1 VSTLTVGDPAVLEE
15 RRRIAREL
23 HDVVG
28 HNVSLM
34 VIAAQ
39 ALGSGADGE
48 ARHLGDSIASLG
60 REAMAELATALE
72 QLRPQSD
79 PAAAAPRPSL
89 AALPG
94 LVDRARGA
102 GIAIEL
108 RIEGTPR
115 PLPAEVDLPAYRIVQ
130 EALTNVIRH
139 ARARRASVRVAYLA
153 GAVGLEIL
161 DDGVGPTSPAPG
173 HGLRGMG
180 ERAALAGGALSY
192 GRGETGG
199 FRLTALLP
207 TGA

>member
-1 VSTLTVGDPAVLEE
+1 VSTLTAGGPAVLEE

-72 QLRPQSD
+72 QLRPEAD
-79 PAAAAPRPSL
+79 PAEGAPRPML
-89 AALPG
+89 AALPS
-94 LVDRARGA
+94 LVERARGA

-115 PLPAEVDLPAYRIVQ
+115 PLPDEVDLPAYRIVQ

-139 ARARRASVRVAYLA
+139 AHARHASVRVAYRPD
-153 GAVGLEIL
+153 AVGIEVL
-161 DDGVGPTSPAPG
+161 DDGIGPTSPLPG
-173 HGLRGMG
+173 HGLRGMA

-192 GRGETGG
+192 GPGDAGG
-199 FRLTALLP
+199 FRVTALLP
-207 TGA
+207 TG